1 MPPPPYMAP
10 LGPPAWKETGLCGV
24 GKRWRDRRVVL
35 PLPVL
40 NAVPCKLAS
49 GLGQA
54 LGTLYLVRLATGQ
67 RPLGALRPQGANP
80 NPHWLNPTSPHAN
93 TRSPGQ
99 PNRPSGA
106 WRAHHPP
113 NRASTPPLRSKS
125 PLATTA
131 PVFGPKAVVAKP
143 RLTST

>member
-1 MPPPPYMAP
+1 M
-10 LGPPAWKETGLCGV
+10 
-24 GKRWRDRRVVL
+24 VL

-54 LGTLYLVRLATGQ
+54 LGTLYLVRLATW
-67 RPLGALRPQGANP
+67 RRRLGALRPQGSNP

-113 NRASTPPLRSKS
+113 NRASTPPVRSKS

-131 PVFGPKAVVAKP
+131 PVFGQAAVNLHVSSPALDVFRCGVTLKRLPYPK
-143 RLTST
+143 